1 MDSCAGHPGETEAA
15 GATEYHGPYHRRCAR
30 LAGAKSRSCMWLR
43 GCVATSVARCLS
55 VQLGRVAYQE
65 TRSRRWKP
73 DLSSGTM
80 RVAAATTDWEK
91 RRSSRSRPPG
101 SGSTLPPFR
110 RRRDPDKDGSRA
122 RSTCLGDVH
131 SMPPVARSSP
141 SEENLRGIV
150 PSLMRGDT
158 SRTAGLTRAH
168 AWGCDLQDWAERERV
183 GGMHRWMARRERG
196 ACVSTIARLPGA
208 NAV

>member
-1 MDSCAGHPGETEAA
+1 MHVAP
-15 GATEYHGPYHRRCAR
+15 
-30 LAGAKSRSCMWLR
+30 WLR
-43 GCVATSVARCLS
+43 GYVRTYKRTLEEPEAWRDVSRSVARCLS

-80 RVAAATTDWEK
+80 RVAAATTTDWEK

-101 SGSTLPPFR
+101 SGSALPPFR

-131 SMPPVARSSP
+131 SMPPVVRSSH

-183 GGMHRWMARRERG
+183 GGMHRWMARGRG
-196 ACVSTIARLPGA
+196 EPACLRLQGCQEPMPCECLA
-208 NAV
+208 EAS